1 MSATPGGFDF
11 EQLRKMLEQMGIDP
25 AAMGMDLEQLMEQVQ
40 QMQKQGGLV
49 FGMTPADQD
58 PDAAWRTTITAA
70 VHLVQQQGP
79 DTALHASERAAVVDA
94 ERLVQSWLTDH
105 TVFPGSSLPAHTM
118 VRDEWLEL
126 TANGW
131 RGIVEPIIEGLAD
144 ALERGA
150 DMGGPEELA
159 DFTSM
164 LAPMMRT
171 SASMLYR
178 DRLKRVLADVASD
191 TLTGTEVGIGVL
203 PRHQV
208 AILTSN
214 VAQFTEDLGLP
225 ETDVLLYLLLR
236 EAARQRLFA
245 NVGWL
250 TPQVNALLAHF
261 AREIRI
267 DLESIAGE
275 LDPSTMQDHSLE
287 AMMAVGERLRGSFFK
302 PASTE
307 TQLEILGR
315 LQTMLALVEGWVDH
329 VTSRVTSQWMP
340 NGSQLVEVIR
350 RRRATGGPTQRV
362 LTDLIGLELSPRLVR
377 DAENLWAAVDHE
389 RGLDG
394 RDAVWRHPDL
404 MPTRNDLQDPL
415 AFTQADQQEEQPEE
429 DEMDR
434 ELRKLLESEGRD

>member
-11 EQLRKMLEQMGIDP
+11 EQLRKMLQQMGLDP

-40 QMQKQGGLV
+40 QMQKQGGLM

-70 VHLVQQQGP
+70 VHLAQQQGP
-79 DTALHASERAAVVDA
+79 DTVLQASERSAVVDA
-94 ERLVQSWLTDH
+94 ERLVQSWLSDFTA
-105 TVFPGSSLPAHTM
+105 FSGPSLPVHAM

-126 TANGW
+126 TGDGW
-131 RGIVEPIIEGLAD
+131 RAIVDPIIEGLAD

-150 DMGGPEELA
+150 DMGGPEEFA

-178 DRLKRVLADVASD
+178 DRLKRVLADVAID

-208 AILTSN
+208 ALLTSN
-214 VAQFTEDLGLP
+214 VASFTEDLDLP
-225 ETDVLLYLLLR
+225 ETDVLLYILLR

-275 LDPSTMQDHSLE
+275 LDPSSMQGHSLE
-287 AMMAVGERLRGSFFK
+287 EMMAVGERLRGSFFK

-315 LQTMLALVEGWVDH
+315 LQTTLALVEGWVDH
-329 VTSRVTSQWMP
+329 VTSRVTSRWMP

-350 RRRATGGPTQRV
+350 RRRASNGPTQRV
-362 LTDLIGLELSPRLVR
+362 LADLIGLELSPRLVR
-377 DAENLWAAVDHE
+377 DAENLWAAVEHE
-389 RGLDG
+389 RGPEG

-404 MPTRNDLQDPL
+404 MPSREDLDDPL
-415 AFTQADQQEEQPEE
+415 AFTRDEEEQQPEE

-434 ELRKLLESEGRD
+434 ELRKLLEAEGGNP

>member
-25 AAMGMDLEQLMEQVQ
+25 SAMGMDLEQLMEQVQ

-58 PDAAWRTTITAA
+58 PEAAWRTTITAA
-70 VHLVQQQGP
+70 IHLAQQQGP
-79 DTALHASERAAVVDA
+79 DTALHASERRAVVDA
-94 ERLVQSWLTDH
+94 ERLVQSWLNDY
-105 TVFPGSSLPAHTM
+105 TVFIGPDLEVHTM
-118 VRDEWLEL
+118 VRDEWLEM
-126 TANGW
+126 TADGW
-131 RGIVEPIIEGLAD
+131 RGIVEPIIDGLGN

-150 DMGGPEELA
+150 DMGGQEELA

-178 DRLKRVLADVASD
+178 DRLKRVLADVATD

-208 AILTSN
+208 AILASN
-214 VAQFTEDLGLP
+214 VASFTEDLELP

-250 TPQVNALLAHF
+250 RPQVNALLAHF

-275 LDPSTMQDHSLE
+275 LDPGSMQGHSLE
-287 AMMAVGERLRGSFFK
+287 EMMAVGERLRGSFFK

-307 TQLEILGR
+307 IQLEILGR
-315 LQTMLALVEGWVDH
+315 LQTTLALVEGWVDH
-329 VTSRVTSQWMP
+329 VTSRVTARWMP

-377 DAENLWAAVDHE
+377 DAENLWAAVEHE
-389 RGLDG
+389 RGMQE

-404 MPTRNDLQDPL
+404 MPSREDVEDPL
-415 AFTQADQQEEQPEE
+415 SFTRETKEEQPEE

-434 ELRKLLESEGRD
+434 QLRKLLESEGGNG

>member
-1 MSATPGGFDF
+1 MPSATKVLF
-11 EQLRKMLEQMGIDP
+11 
-25 AAMGMDLEQLMEQVQ
+25 
-40 QMQKQGGLV
+40 
-49 FGMTPADQD
+49 
-58 PDAAWRTTITAA
+58 TA
-70 VHLVQQQGP
+70 H
-79 DTALHASERAAVVDA
+79 
-94 ERLVQSWLTDH
+94 
-105 TVFPGSSLPAHTM
+105 SLP
-118 VRDEWLEL
+118 E
-126 TANGW
+126 
-131 RGIVEPIIEGLAD
+131 
-144 ALERGA
+144 
-150 DMGGPEELA
+150 
-159 DFTSM
+159 
-164 LAPMMRT
+164 
-171 SASMLYR
+171 
-178 DRLKRVLADVASD
+178 RVLADVASD

-350 RRRATGGPTQRV
+350 RRRATGVCGTTPGVLIPTS
-362 LTDLIGLELSPRLVR
+362 LPS
-377 DAENLWAAVDHE
+377 
-389 RGLDG
+389 
-394 RDAVWRHPDL
+394 
-404 MPTRNDLQDPL
+404 
-415 AFTQADQQEEQPEE
+415 
-429 DEMDR
+429 
-434 ELRKLLESEGRD
+434 